1 MPESLG
7 GGETSFK
14 YGMSDFFK
22 LHTKIEFIK
31 QNNYDQCNGKSRRGE
46 IF

>member
-22 LHTKIEFIK
+22 QSKIIMINVMEK
-31 QNNYDQCNGKSRRGE
+31 VDV
-46 IF
+46 IFRELIT